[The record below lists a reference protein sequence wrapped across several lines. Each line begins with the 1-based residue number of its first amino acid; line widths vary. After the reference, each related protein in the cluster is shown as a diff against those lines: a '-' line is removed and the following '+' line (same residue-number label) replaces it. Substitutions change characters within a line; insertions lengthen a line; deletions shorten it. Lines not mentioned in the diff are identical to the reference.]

1 VAAVPTRRPEPRGG
15 FPMRRQEPINEF
27 EDLQDR
33 LGRLFENVWSGVGD
47 GQTWSPL
54 VDVEETEDA
63 WILEADLPGV
73 KRSDINVEANQGEV
87 TITGEIKERERKG
100 ILRRR
105 TRRTGQFELRVALP
119 GDIDPDNIEATL
131 HDGVLNVRIPKS
143 ERARPKRVEVKSA

>member
-1 VAAVPTRRPEPRGG
+1 
-15 FPMRRQEPINEF
+15 MRRQEPINEF

-87 TITGEIKERERKG
+87 AITGEIKERERKG

-119 GDIDPDNIEATL
+119 GDVDPDNIEAKL

>member
-1 VAAVPTRRPEPRGG
+1 
-15 FPMRRQEPINEF
+15 MRRAGEPFNELD
-27 EDLQDR
+27 DLQDR

-47 GQTWSPL
+47 GQAWSPL

-63 WILEADLPGV
+63 WILEVDVPGV
-73 KRSDINVEANQGEV
+73 KREDINVEVNHGEV
-87 TITGEIKERERKG
+87 AITGEIKERERTG

-105 TRRTGQFELRVALP
+105 TRRVGQFDLRVTLP
-119 GDIDPDNIEATL
+119 GDIDADNIEAKL